1 MKKPILPV
9 ILSLL
14 LFFNNAVAQKEYNVD
29 GVIIPRTLDFQNK
42 KLELNG
48 FGTRSKMWV
57 DIYIQSLFL
66 ERISEDPKF
75 ILDNDL
81 DVMAIRIQITSPLVS
96 SGKFTR
102 NFNKGFEKSAG
113 ENLFALQTKIEAFKA
128 LLADKIIEKDVFDLI
143 FNPKDKSI
151 WVYKNDV
158 FKGKIAGLDFKH
170 ALFSIWLGNDPVDEK
185 LKNDL
190 LGKV

>member
-1 MKKPILPV
+1 MKKKLTQFF
-9 ILSLL
+9 LL
-14 LFFNNAVAQKEYNVD
+14 AVFSFNIALAQKEYNVD
-29 GVIIPRTLDFQNK
+29 GVVIPRTIDFQNK

-48 FGTRSKMWV
+48 FGTRSKMWM

-75 ILDNDL
+75 ILDNDI
-81 DVMAIRIQITSPLVS
+81 DAMAIRIQITSSLVS

-102 NFNKGFEKSAG
+102 NFNKGFERSAK
-113 ENLFALQTKIEAFKA
+113 ENLAALQPRIEAFKA
-128 LLADKIIEKDVFDLI
+128 LLAEKIVEKDVFNLI

-151 WVYKNDV
+151 WVYKNDA
-158 FKGKIAGLDFKH
+158 FKGKIEGLDFKR
-170 ALFSIWLGNDPVDEK
+170 ALYAIWLGDDPVDEK

-190 LGKV
+190 LGKI

>member
-1 MKKPILPV
+1 MKKPILLV
-9 ILSLL
+9 VFSLL
-14 LFFNNAVAQKEYNVD
+14 MFFNSAIAQKEYNVD

-48 FGTRSKMWV
+48 FGTRSKMWM
-57 DIYIQSLFL
+57 DIYIQALFL
-66 ERISEDPKF
+66 ERLSEDPKF
-75 ILDNDL
+75 ILENDV
-81 DVMAIRIQITSPLVS
+81 DVMAIRIQITSSLVS

-113 ENLFALQTKIEAFKA
+113 DNLTALQPRIEAFKA
-128 LLADKIIEKDVFDLI
+128 LLADKIVEKDVFNLI

-158 FKGKIAGLDFKH
+158 FKGKIEGLDFKK
-170 ALFSIWLGNDPVDEK
+170 ALYAIWLGDNPVDEK

-190 LGKV
+190 LGKI